1 MKKALLALVF
11 GSAIFLAACGGGDE
25 ATTDNNATD
34 NQGATENTEGDNN
47 GGGTTDETTSNNDTA
62 TDTETADEGAVAHGQ
77 EVVQKACISC
87 HGSNLEGM
95 GNFPALNNVGSR
107 LSQEEILNVILNGQ
121 GGMPAGIVKG
131 EEAEAAAA
139 YLATLK

>member
-11 GSAIFLAACGGGDE
+11 GSAIFLAACGGGDDQATDTGTTTE
-25 ATTDNNATD
+25 QTNTTD
-34 NQGATENTEGDNN
+34 ENTTNDGETDGTAN
-47 GGGTTDETTSNNDTA
+47 GTTDDGATNDA
-62 TDTETADEGAVAHGQ
+62 AVADGQ
-77 EVVQKACISC
+77 AVVEKACISC
-87 HGSNLEGM
+87 HGQNLEGM

-107 LSQEEILNVILNGQ
+107 YSEEEILEIINNGK
-121 GGMPAGIVKG
+121 GGMPPGVVKG

>member
-1 MKKALLALVF
+1 MKKALLALIF
-11 GSAIFLAACGGGDE
+11 GSAIFLAACGGDE
-25 ATTDNNATD
+25 ATDNNATD
-34 NQGATENTEGDNN
+34 NQGATENTKGDNN
-47 GGGTTDETTSNNDTA
+47 GGTTDETTTNDDIA
-62 TDTETADEGAVAHGQ
+62 TDTETADEGDIAHGK

-107 LSQEEILNVILNGQ
+107 LSQDEILNVILNGK
-121 GGMPAGIVKG
+121 GGMPGGIVKG
-131 EEAEAAAA
+131 EDAEAAAA